1 MKYFSPLDPT
11 WNTTTGV
18 IHHENGILD
27 QIKFCK
33 LNHCQVQIGFETSA
47 EDPDCKTCVCDYYYY
62 FFLRWRR
69 VLFFFFFFFFFFFQP
84 CPA

>member
-69 VLFFFFFFFFFFFQP
+69 VLFFFFLFFFFFSQP
-84 CPA
+84 